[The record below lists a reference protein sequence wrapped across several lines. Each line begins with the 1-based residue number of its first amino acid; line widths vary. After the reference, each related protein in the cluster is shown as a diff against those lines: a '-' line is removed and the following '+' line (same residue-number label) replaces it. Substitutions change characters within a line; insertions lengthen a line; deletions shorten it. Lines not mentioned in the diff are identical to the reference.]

1 MNKILILKAGGTQ
14 EPIELE
20 RQPTLKEL
28 QEWVGGYVE
37 KVRVWPSFGK
47 EMYANE
53 DGRMKRLPMNAEAS
67 VMSGQ
72 PIVGNAVVLENFEL
86 E

>member
-1 MNKILILKAGGTQ
+1 
-14 EPIELE
+14 
-20 RQPTLKEL
+20 
-28 QEWVGGYVE
+28 
-37 KVRVWPSFGK
+37 K